1 MSEIKKLTGE
11 FKKLQVTNIQTF
23 LKRKYIPGW
32 KKGDEVV
39 YDNEK
44 ELTAEIEL
52 TDEIT
57 FDKLKAAGLKPY
69 TNDKGV
75 TTITVQYSQKVKL
88 YEDDLKK
95 PSEVLESITE
105 DGKRTPFSIKAVD
118 GTIKLFTTTHETYK
132 NDFIR
137 CTAIASTSIT
147 EKEFAGEAF

>member
-1 MSEIKKLTGE
+1 MSEIKKLSGE
-11 FKKLQVTNIQTF
+11 FKKLHVTNIQTF

-32 KKGDEVV
+32 KKGDEIL
-39 YDNEK
+39 YSNEK
-44 ELTAEIEL
+44 QLTAEIEL

-57 FDKLKAAGLKPY
+57 FEALKSAGLNPY

-75 TTITVQYSQKVKL
+75 TTITVEYSQKVKL

-95 PSEVLESITE
+95 PSEVLESVTK

-118 GTIKLFTTTHETYK
+118 GTIKLFTTTHEIYK

-147 EKEFAGEAF
+147 EKEFAGDPF